1 MEIED
6 REMNQNQFAI
16 EELNNLMDT
25 FKMHGSAENYST
37 TIDVNGTTIYP
48 YKDDLLLAIYS
59 PKDVK
64 KEKNS
69 SLDMFIRLLHEEPL
83 ENVPLYINTLPVLA
97 KWRLEI
103 GK

>member
-1 MEIED
+1 MEIKD
-6 REMNQNQFAI
+6 REMNGFTI
-16 EELNNLMDT
+16 EELNNLMDI
-25 FKMHGSAENYST
+25 FKMHGSSENYST
-37 TIDVNGTTIYP
+37 TVEVNGTTNYL

-64 KEKNS
+64 RIKGFL
-69 SLDMFIRLLHEEPL
+69 LDIFTHLLHEEPI